1 MMHNPNNTSSIATG
15 LFTRDGHVTHLSLDR
30 FEAGELPMFHHE
42 LVVDH
47 IDECEHCAERLREMQ
62 REDLRLSPPPQL
74 SRPAASPVAA
84 RVFGVA
90 ATVVAAAAVLLILW
104 PQPQQASRQPSME
117 GAWMASPYTSTSAEP
132 DMALVTGGADVSVF
146 AESDEAVPLDDGA
159 RVPAD
164 EQLSIELEARDVHYT
179 AVVVTRD
186 EPEDILDESTG
197 GMQVRD
203 DFEVLL
209 GATRMQRG
217 QHRSIVFDRE
227 SRQNTAEFSERIVV
241 LMCEEEFS
249 IVVGDDLDQKS
260 TMPGCRGFEF
270 ALQRYAE
277 IADS

>member
-1 MMHNPNNTSSIATG
+1 MHNPNNTSSIATG
-15 LFTRDGHVTHLSLDR
+15 LFTRDGHVTLLSLDR
-30 FEAGELPMFHHE
+30 FEAGELPTFHHE
-42 LVVDH
+42 LIIDH
-47 IDECEHCAERLREMQ
+47 LDDCERCSERWREMQ
-62 REDLRLSPPPQL
+62 GEELGLTPPPQL

-84 RVFGVA
+84 RVFGVV

-104 PQPQQASRQPSME
+104 PHPQQASRQPAME

-146 AESDEAVPLDDGA
+146 AETDEAAPLDDGA

-164 EQLSIELEARDVHYT
+164 EQLSIELKARDVHYT

-186 EPEDILDESTG
+186 EPDNTFDESTG
-197 GMQVRD
+197 GIQVRD

-209 GATRMQRG
+209 GATRLQRG
-217 QHRSIVFDRE
+217 QHRTVVLDRE
-227 SRQNTAEFSERIVV
+227 SRENATEFSERIVV
-241 LMCEEEFS
+241 LMCEEDFS